1 LGAANYNYNDGIPNG
16 INGGY
21 AATQS
26 TSFVSGTNYLSNVGA
41 YSNSSSYYGTFDQGG
56 NVWEWND
63 AVIGS
68 DRGRRG
74 GSWDGS
80 ENFLRASIRLSNIP
94 TNEINRLGF
103 RLASSIP
110 EPTRGVLTLGAMCGL
125 LLRRRRLP
133 FVL

>member
-1 LGAANYNYNDGIPNG
+1 VNG
-16 INGGY
+16 
-21 AATQS
+21 TK
-26 TSFVSGTNYLSNVGA
+26 YLSNVGA
-41 YSNSSSYYGTFDQGG
+41 YSNSSSYYVTFYQCG
-56 NVWEWND
+56 NVIEWND

-68 DRGRRG
+68 DRGQSG
-74 GSWDGS
+74 GSWNGTGF
-80 ENFLRASIRLSNIP
+80 NLRAS
-94 TNEINRLGF
+94 NRFGITPASESDTIGF